1 MSPRA
6 AWWLED
12 LGFKNVYDYVP
23 GKADWLANGWREE
36 AKQNMYARV
45 TNIRF
50 SPELRAEVVRAAQA
64 LARVLREQRGFNG
77 LQVLIDQDVGKG
89 IIVSF
94 WETEADAE
102 ASEASSSYIGQMSMM
117 SSFLSERL
125 APETYQVDVRA

>member
-1 MSPRA
+1 
-6 AWWLED
+6 
-12 LGFKNVYDYVP
+12 
-23 GKADWLANGWREE
+23 
-36 AKQNMYARV
+36 MYARV

-50 SPELRAEVVRAAQA
+50 PPNVKAEVVGVAQGLVA
-64 LARVLREQRGFNG
+64 VLKERPGFSG
-77 LQVLIDQDVGKG
+77 LQVWTDPDVGKG
-89 IIVSF
+89 IVVSF